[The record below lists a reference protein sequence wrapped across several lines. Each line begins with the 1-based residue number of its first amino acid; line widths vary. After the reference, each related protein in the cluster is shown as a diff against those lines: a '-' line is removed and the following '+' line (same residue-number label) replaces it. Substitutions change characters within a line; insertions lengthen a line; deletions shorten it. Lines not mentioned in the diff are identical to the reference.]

1 MLFEKCIC
9 SRALAVV
16 KKPTIMP
23 LSLLLSPQ
31 PSLITFSPSPSSP
44 VLAAPLLENANDIA
58 YGTLAHFI
66 TPTMVL
72 SLLMDKP
79 YNLRYKRKE
88 EVMNSGTAS
97 MWHKFMLNFIL
108 SSLLTLAMPMPVSEI
123 VSSSKITK
131 A

>member
-1 MLFEKCIC
+1 
-9 SRALAVV
+9 
-16 KKPTIMP
+16 
-23 LSLLLSPQ
+23 
-31 PSLITFSPSPSSP
+31 
-44 VLAAPLLENANDIA
+44 
-58 YGTLAHFI
+58 
-66 TPTMVL
+66 MVL